1 MAPSV
6 QRPDP
11 PYMQIVAHIRERILS
26 GELQDGD
33 MIPSARQIVQQWG
46 VAMATATK
54 VLAALRSEGY
64 VQAKPGIGTV
74 VSAAGKGHAPR
85 DRALSAR
92 RTGRIYPPGEHAK
105 IRSAEL
111 VAAPPEVAEALGVEP
126 GAQVIRRRRVTY
138 RGTEP
143 VSASVSWFDGV
154 LAALAPRLLATER
167 IIGGTTGHIAE
178 ATGRTVTAGRDQ
190 VTGLAAGSEDA
201 ADLGI
206 PDGSPVLRG
215 RTWWTDADGGV
226 IEYGE
231 YTSVPGRWNTYEY
244 EVGPQ

>member
-64 VQAKPGIGTV
+64 VQAKPGVGTV

-111 VAAPPEVAEALGVEP
+111 VAAPSEVAEALGVEP

-154 LAALAPRLLATER
+154 LAAHRLYLCAN
-167 IIGGTTGHIAE
+167 
-178 ATGRTVTAGRDQ
+178 Q
-190 VTGLAAGSEDA
+190 
-201 ADLGI
+201 
-206 PDGSPVLRG
+206 
-215 RTWWTDADGGV
+215 
-226 IEYGE
+226 
-231 YTSVPGRWNTYEY
+231 
-244 EVGPQ
+244 